1 MTELQPI
8 PPVYTIGTAVED
20 AARRLAVCHDSAKLD
35 AEVLLCHVLEKTRS
49 HIYAWPEQGLTAPQ
63 WWVFEQLVTRREK
76 GEPIAYLTGH
86 REFWSL
92 ALEVSGDT
100 LIPRPETELLVELAL
115 GEIPEHASWL
125 VADLGTG
132 SGAIGLAI
140 AGERPDCQVIAT
152 DTSPGALRVARNNM
166 RRLGVP
172 NVSLVQADWCL
183 PFAASAYHLI
193 TANPPYVRR
202 ADPHLTRGDV
212 RFEPKD
218 ALVGGDDGLDAI
230 RAIARQARL
239 SLRAGGS
246 LLLEH
251 GHDQAREVRELLA
264 ALGFRE
270 VKCHSDLA
278 DKQRVTQAI
287 A

>member
-1 MTELQPI
+1 M
-8 PPVYTIGTAVED
+8 YTIGTALDD
-20 AARRLAVCHDSAKLD
+20 AAHRLAMFHDSAKLD
-35 AEVLLCHVLEKTRS
+35 AEVLLCHVLEKARA
-49 HIYAWPEQGLTAPQ
+49 HIYARPEQGLTAPQ

-76 GEPIAYLTGH
+76 GEPIAYLTGQ

-92 ALEVSGDT
+92 ALEVSGET

-115 GEIPEHASWL
+115 GEIPEHDPWL

-140 AGERPDCQVIAT
+140 AGERPACQVIAT
-152 DTSPGALRVARNNM
+152 DTSPGALRVARNNV
-166 RRLGVP
+166 RRLGIR
-172 NVSLVQADWCL
+172 NVSLVQADWCR

-202 ADPHLTRGDV
+202 ADPHLLQGDV
-212 RFEPKD
+212 RFEPRD
-218 ALVGGDDGLDAI
+218 ALVSGDDGLDAI
-230 RAIARQARL
+230 RAIGRQARV

-251 GHDQAREVRELLA
+251 GHDQAPEVRELLA

-270 VKCHSDLA
+270 VKCHRDLA
-278 DKQRVTQAI
+278 DKQRVTRAT